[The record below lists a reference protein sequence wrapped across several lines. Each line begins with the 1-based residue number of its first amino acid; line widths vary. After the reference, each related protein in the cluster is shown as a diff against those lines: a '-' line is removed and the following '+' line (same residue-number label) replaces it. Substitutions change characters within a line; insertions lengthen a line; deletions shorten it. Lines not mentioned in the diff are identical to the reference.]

1 MAKLDVL
8 SKNSGGDS
16 ASYSLSVD
24 SGSKVTFMQT
34 VSPVGW
40 TKDTTHNDKALRVV
54 SGTASNGG
62 IDSFSTTFGAGKT
75 TASHTLSTPQIASH
89 AHTVPQARIRN
100 SNQGSTYGYET
111 TASNLSPINTG
122 STGGSGA
129 HSHNL
134 SLDIAYVDTIIATK
148 D

>member
-62 IDSFSTTFGAGKT
+62 ADSFTSVFGSGKT
-75 TASHTLSTPQIASH
+75 TASHTLSTPQIPSH
-89 AHTVPQARIRN
+89 RHIYN
-100 SNQGSTYGYET
+100 SPDINNNAPSWPSVIPGGYF
-111 TASNLSPINTG
+111 NTP
-122 STGGSGA
+122 TGGRGGSQA
-129 HSHNL
+129 HSHSL
-134 SLDIAYVDTIIATK
+134 SLDIQYVDVIIATK
-148 D
+148 DGV